1 VGESEEEG
9 GEIEKIEPVNGGDE
23 KGQAREQ
30 AEREHDGSLVSH
42 PAGEHPERMTESP
55 YPAERNVKMA
65 LAFAWLTANSSST
78 RGRIGEKTMRMEKL
92 TNQTKSRKKR
102 KARALPRNS
111 SNRAIHSM

>member
-1 VGESEEEG
+1 MRKARHASRPRENMMVLLYPTLPES
-9 GEIEKIEPVNGGDE
+9 
-23 KGQAREQ
+23 
-30 AEREHDGSLVSH
+30 S
-42 PAGEHPERMTESP
+42 PERMTESP